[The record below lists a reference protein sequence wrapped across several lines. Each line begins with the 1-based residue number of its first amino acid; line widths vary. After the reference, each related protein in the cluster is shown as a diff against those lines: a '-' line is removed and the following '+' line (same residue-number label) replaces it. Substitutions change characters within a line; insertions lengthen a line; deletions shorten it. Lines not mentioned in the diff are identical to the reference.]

1 MRTPRTNPARR
12 ERGVMLIEAL
22 LAILIF
28 SLGILA
34 VVGMQSVAIKEV
46 SQSKYRSDAA
56 FLTQELMAQMWT
68 DNGNIA
74 LYSFGGGGTPPARLQ
89 QWVQKVNAAL
99 PGNIAPVVNVTA
111 PTAQGANVTIQV
123 FWQVPEEAA
132 QNPPVRHTYT
142 IVGSIYT
149 S

>member
-1 MRTPRTNPARR
+1 MRAPRTTPTRR

-34 VVGMQSVAIKEV
+34 VVGMQSVAIKDV
-46 SQSKYRSDAA
+46 SQAKFRSDAA

-68 DNGNIA
+68 DNGNIT
-74 LYSFGGGGTPPARLQ
+74 LYAFPGAGTPPARLQ
-89 QWVQKVNAAL
+89 NWVQKVNGTL
-99 PGNIAPVVNVTA
+99 PGNLLPVVTVTN
-111 PTAQGANVTIQV
+111 PTAQGASVTIQV
-123 FWQVPEEAA
+123 FWQMPEEAS
-132 QNPPVRHTYT
+132 QNPPVQHTYT
-142 IVGSIYT
+142 IVGAIYT